1 MIKTF
6 ASSLTFTG
14 ARIFR
19 IAGVRRRPA
28 DWSAAMRAGLMTTGL
43 LALGGCGTLQPFPI
57 PDGRTPEGERVVD
70 VVSAVRSL
78 FPDPVDPMER
88 TWDTVESNTAVTWIT
103 DDTVRIEA
111 RGGPLTGIET
121 VELRLLARAAGEG
134 AARGRARFK
143 ITHLRDRNYSS
154 AGNLFGGAAFD
165 AGRTTHIGA
174 YEDLVASRYERD
186 WSAAPRAWTSPG
198 LTAVVVYTDEAPTR
212 RRPLFEVEAVYRNLV
227 VDGVM
232 E

>member
-1 MIKTF
+1 
-6 ASSLTFTG
+6 
-14 ARIFR
+14 
-19 IAGVRRRPA
+19 
-28 DWSAAMRAGLMTTGL
+28 MRAGVVTTGL
-43 LALGGCGTLQPFPI
+43 IALGGCANMQPFPL
-57 PDGRTPEGERVVD
+57 PDGRTPQGEPVVD
-70 VVSAVRSL
+70 VVTAVQSL

-88 TWDTVESNTAVTWIT
+88 TWDVVESNTKVTWIT

-121 VELRLLARAAGEG
+121 PETSGSLRLLARAAGEG
-134 AARGRARFK
+134 AARGHERFK
-143 ITHLRDRNYSS
+143 ITHLRDRNYAS
-154 AGNLFGGAAFD
+154 AGNLLGGVAFD

-198 LTAVVVYTDEAPTR
+198 LTAVVVFTDAAPTR
-212 RRPLFEVEAVYRNLV
+212 RRPLFDVEAVYRNLV